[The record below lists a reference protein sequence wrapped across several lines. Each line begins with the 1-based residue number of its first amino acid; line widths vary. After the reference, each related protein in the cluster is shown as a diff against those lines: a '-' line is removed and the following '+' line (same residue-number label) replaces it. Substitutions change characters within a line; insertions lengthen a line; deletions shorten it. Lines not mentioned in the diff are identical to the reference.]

1 MQAEALDEALAG
13 AGEEAWRRRRL
24 LAMLRHAW
32 DTRSSNSRSRS
43 SSSSRACAAE
53 AEKGADK
60 EKEKEKEK
68 DKENEK
74 GKEKEKRMSSDAGG
88 GEVRAARGGR
98 VEGWGADVAA
108 ESREAPQAVAA
119 SDTVY

>member
-13 AGEEAWRRRRL
+13 AGEEAGRRRRL

-68 DKENEK
+68 EKDKEKDKDRIIWTLSFASPLSTFVKDNK
-74 GKEKEKRMSSDAGG
+74 GGQKRS
-88 GEVRAARGGR
+88 ERQRTR
-98 VEGWGADVAA
+98 
-108 ESREAPQAVAA
+108 QKQ
-119 SDTVY
+119 